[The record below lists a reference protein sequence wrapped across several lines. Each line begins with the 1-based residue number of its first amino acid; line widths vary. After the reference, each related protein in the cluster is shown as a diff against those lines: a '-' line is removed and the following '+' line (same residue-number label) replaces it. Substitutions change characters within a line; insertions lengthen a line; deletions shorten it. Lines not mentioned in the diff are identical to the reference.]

1 MKKIITIMLMC
12 LCFSSFSEEFVTSS
26 ELKTGTLSNGMK
38 YYILKNKKPEKK
50 ALLNL
55 VVKAGSTSE
64 ENGDEGIAHVIE
76 HMAFN
81 GTKKYKKN
89 DMVKYLQSIGLNFG
103 GDLNA
108 YTSFDETVYKL
119 MLPTDE
125 PEKFEKGIEVLREWA
140 SEVTFDKNELEGEK
154 KIVLEEWRLSQ
165 GLSQRISD
173 TQKKAMLNNTRYF
186 ERFPIGLVKSI
197 QETTSDNL
205 KKYYSKWYHPENM
218 SIIAVG
224 DLDAE
229 KTEELIKKYFNYKP
243 KTEYTKPTQY
253 TINKLKNRY
262 EVFTDPE
269 ITGTSLYISKVFD
282 REIIKSPEAYK
293 RANIQYLL
301 FNIINTRLSNMLTE
315 EGSPLKGALIF
326 SSNFNLTNTIIS
338 IGAAIKEKDTQKG
351 LELIDSILKSSAVN
365 GITQTELDL
374 EKKNMESYFKNLMTN
389 RDSIPHDKFA
399 EELLEHIL
407 SGESFIGLDA
417 EYKAFEK
424 AMKEIQVKD
433 LNELAKKIYNEESL
447 YFLMGSSKN
456 ADIPTKEKL
465 QNIFEN
471 ARKNE
476 NIISFNVNKVELP
489 PVEVQ
494 KGSILEK
501 KDEFFTLSNGI
512 KVATKKTDFDKDKI
526 FIRLFKKEG
535 SSNSTYDAFLNSIF
549 ATNIISN
556 SGVHNLEPKDIDNFM
571 KGKNMAIMPYIG
583 DYEQGIEIISDGD
596 GLIQALEYFTY
607 LIKEPKVNEAIFNN
621 TKNQISESIKNRKN
635 SPNTL
640 FSDEISRVYSGGHER
655 RMPLTEDELKKITK
669 EGLLSIYK
677 EKFDNFNGF
686 NLIVVGSY
694 DEKELTGILEK
705 YFASLPSSGN
715 ITWAKNLELNIPKDI
730 QKRTVVSG
738 IDKKAS
744 VMFIFPY
751 NSIYGENER
760 VLYAAYSK
768 ILNMSLTE
776 NIRESIG
783 GVYSISS
790 SPVLSPNSYGEDK
803 LIIQFSC
810 DTKRLDEIKKATL
823 ETVKKVSTVKADQE
837 KIKSIRNSYVLTYRN
852 DVLKNEYWLNYY
864 YQKFTIG
871 DTFKILTPDEYNKLV
886 TPENLLEFSKKAIN
900 MNNYIDVT
908 LLPEKEE

>member
-1 MKKIITIMLMC
+1 MKKIITIMMVFL
-12 LCFSSFSEEFVTSS
+12 SFMSFGDEFVTSPD
-26 ELKTGTLSNGMK
+26 LKTGILPNGMK
-38 YYILKNKKPEKK
+38 YYIFKNKKPEKK

-55 VVKAGSTSE
+55 VVKSGSTSE
-64 ENGDEGIAHVIE
+64 EDGDEGIAHVIE
-76 HMAFN
+76 HMSFN

-89 DMVKYLQSIGLNFG
+89 DMVKYLQSIGLSFG

-125 PEKFEKGIEVLREWA
+125 AVKFEKGIEVLREWA
-140 SEVTFDKNELEGEK
+140 SEVTFDKTELESEK
-154 KIVLEEWRLSQ
+154 KIVLEEWRLTQ

-173 TQKKAMLNNTRYF
+173 TQKKAMLSGTRYF
-186 ERFPIGLVKSI
+186 ERFPIGTVKSI
-197 QETTSDNL
+197 EGTTPEHL

-218 SIIAVG
+218 AIIAVG
-224 DLDAE
+224 DFDVD
-229 KTEELIKKYFNYKP
+229 KTEALIKKYFDYEP
-243 KTEYTKPTQY
+243 KVKYTAPTQY
-253 TINKLKNRY
+253 NINKLKNKY

-269 ITGTSLYISKVFD
+269 ITNTTIYISKVFD
-282 REIIKSPEAYK
+282 REVIKSPEDYK

-301 FNIINTRLSNMLTE
+301 LNIINTRIGNILTE
-315 EGSPLKGALIF
+315 EGSPLNAAQIF
-326 SSNFNLTNTIIS
+326 SSNFNLTNSIVT
-338 IGAAIKEKDTQKG
+338 IGASIKEKDTKKG
-351 LELIDSILKSSAVN
+351 IELINNILKSTSEN
-365 GITQTELDL
+365 GITQIELDL
-374 EKKNMESYFKNLMTN
+374 EIKNMESYFKNLMTN
-389 RDSIPHDKFA
+389 RDSITHVKYA

-424 AMKEIQVKD
+424 NMKEIKIED
-433 LNELAKKIYNEESL
+433 LNKLAKEIYNEEAL
-447 YFLMGSSKN
+447 YFLLASSKN
-456 ADIPTKEKL
+456 DDIPTKEEL
-465 QNIFEN
+465 QNILEN
-471 ARKNE
+471 ARN
-476 NIISFNVNKVELP
+476 NQNLISFDVKNIELP
-489 PVEVQ
+489 PIEVE
-494 KGSILEK
+494 KGSIIENK
-501 KDEFFTLSNGI
+501 NEFFTLSNRI

-535 SSNSTYDAFLNSIF
+535 SSNSNYDGFLNSIF
-549 ATNIISN
+549 ATNIIGN
-556 SGVHNLEPKDIDNFM
+556 SGVHNIEPKDIDNFM
-571 KGKNMAIMPYIG
+571 KGKNMVIMPYIG
-583 DYEQGIEIISDGD
+583 DYEQGFEIIADKE
-596 GLIQALEYFTY
+596 GLIPALEYFNY
-607 LIKEPKVNEAIFNN
+607 MVREPKIDDAIFNN
-621 TKNQISESIKNRKN
+621 TKNQINESIKNRRN

-640 FSDEISRVYSGGHER
+640 FRDEITQVYSGGHER
-655 RMPLTEDELKKITK
+655 RTPLTEEELKKITK
-669 EGLLSIYK
+669 EGLLSVYK

-694 DEKELTGILEK
+694 DDQELTGILEK
-705 YFASLPSSGN
+705 YFASLPSSES
-715 ITWAKNLELNIPKDI
+715 IAEPKSLQLKIPKDI
-730 QKRTVVSG
+730 QKRTVTSG

-751 NSIYGENER
+751 NSVYGENER

-790 SPVLSPNSYGEDK
+790 SPFLSPNSYGEDR

-810 DTKRLDEIKKATL
+810 DIKRLDEIKKATL
-823 ETVKKVSTVKADQE
+823 DTVKKISTTRANQE
-837 KIKSIRNSYVLTYRN
+837 KINSIRNSYALSYRN

-871 DTFKILTPDEYNKLV
+871 DTFKILTPTEYNKLV
-886 TPENLLEFSKKAIN
+886 TPENLLKFSKKAIN
-900 MNNYIDVT
+900 MDNYIDVT